1 MNIKKL
7 FVLILTLI
15 PALTQAANKQEKL
28 YMYGFAASFNDSTV
42 YFTDIMEV
50 DSAWIDAKTKFLY
63 SRENYSYQ
71 FRDFLKR
78 RGVDY
83 PTCVTTY
90 ALTRKAVEKKYFSMK
105 KRYTD
110 KGKYDIKYVAANE
123 FSFTPIKPEANEI
136 APNEKAVK
144 EKAPKKKKGQ

>member
-15 PALTQAANKQEKL
+15 PALAQASNKQEKL

-42 YFTDIMEV
+42 YFTDIMEI
-50 DSAWIDAKTKFLY
+50 DSAWIDVKTKFLY

-71 FRDFLKR
+71 LRDYLKR

-90 ALTRKAVEKKYFSMK
+90 ALTRKAVEKKYASMK
-105 KRYTD
+105 KRYTT
-110 KGKYDIKYVAANE
+110 KGKYDIKYIAANE
-123 FSFTPIKPEANEI
+123 FIYTPIKPEISEM
-136 APNEKAVK
+136 PTK
-144 EKAPKKKKGQ
+144 ENAAKGKNAKKKKGK